1 MPTIIEKRP
10 ITSEEIEKRL
20 NYIELKI
27 NLLMEE
33 TESKTQ
39 EKWDEKKQEVVP
51 KTVLEVWQDRSKK
64 ELAQQKYSR
73 RESFRNNDK
82 NI

>member
-1 MPTIIEKRP
+1 MPIIIEKKD
-10 ITSEEIEKRL
+10 EIEKRL
-20 NYIELKI
+20 NYIELKL

-39 EKWDEKKQEVVP
+39 FKYVEDDKGGNLVP

-64 ELAQQKYSR
+64 EFNQNNR

>member
-1 MPTIIEKRP
+1 MPIIIEKKD
-10 ITSEEIEKRL
+10 EIEKRL
-20 NYIELKI
+20 NYIELKL

-39 EKWDEKKQEVVP
+39 FKYVEDDKGGNLVP

-64 ELAQQKYSR
+64 EFSQHPKKEYNKY
-73 RESFRNNDK
+73 NV
-82 NI
+82 